1 MPIPLLADEEIEGD
15 EEENEIDPRMQ
26 NPQANHSHYER
37 HRDDNPED
45 DKWYDEE
52 DIGHLHE
59 EPLQQNED
67 NENDSHMYQDDQDPN
82 EAEDSQNEDSDIN
95 SPYIPQQYLNE
106 V

>member
-1 MPIPLLADEEIEGD
+1 MALDDIVEGILEQVNGLYAYRARYHMPIPLLADEEIEGD

-59 EPLQQNED
+59 EPLQ
-67 NENDSHMYQDDQDPN
+67 
-82 EAEDSQNEDSDIN
+82 
-95 SPYIPQQYLNE
+95 
-106 V
+106 